1 MSVFGDSVNACNYPI
16 MSNLNKHGPN
26 TIDRAIR
33 DIEINDEF
41 TTTLN
46 CDDNRNE
53 LRLNTNKVVHDL
65 KSLNLNSEN
74 VCSRLNVEEDI
85 RLNIRNELIR
95 DDNIAKVRNKS
106 TNNEINDEHV
116 TRRHKSRKENLK
128 PRSKIFINPYPEH
141 NQLLTERPGRQY
153 YHEELENSKI
163 TAIFTDSISNAIK
176 VREFNE
182 DYHRGTALFRRFPGS
197 KSKQMRHVIPT
208 LVESKPDVCLI
219 HVGTNDLPTKKD
231 EPSSIEK
238 IANDIIQIGVTCKA
252 HGTEEII
259 ISNVILR
266 KSAFYLQKR
275 RSSLNTL
282 LSKLCRENGFKYLDN
297 NNIIEEHLAKD
308 NLHLNPNG
316 GEVLRENFLNMLN
329 NLF

>member
-1 MSVFGDSVNACNYPI
+1 M
-16 MSNLNKHGPN
+16 
-26 TIDRAIR
+26 
-33 DIEINDEF
+33 
-41 TTTLN
+41 
-46 CDDNRNE
+46 
-53 LRLNTNKVVHDL
+53 
-65 KSLNLNSEN
+65 
-74 VCSRLNVEEDI
+74 
-85 RLNIRNELIR
+85 
-95 DDNIAKVRNKS
+95 
-106 TNNEINDEHV
+106 
-116 TRRHKSRKENLK
+116 
-128 PRSKIFINPYPEH
+128 
-141 NQLLTERPGRQY
+141 
-153 YHEELENSKI
+153 
-163 TAIFTDSISNAIK
+163 
-176 VREFNE
+176 
-182 DYHRGTALFRRFPGS
+182 
-197 KSKQMRHVIPT
+197 
-208 LVESKPDVCLI
+208 I

-252 HGTEEII
+252 HGAEEII

-316 GEVLRENFLNMLN
+316 EVLHENFLNMLN